1 MQFPIAFVEG
11 SFQPAKTTS
20 NHLLLADE
28 VKLCLT
34 KYWKYTFN
42 PHIIRPASLAL
53 LLRLSLP
60 KKLL

>member
-42 PHIIRPASLAL
+42 PDIIRPASLAL
-53 LLRLSLP
+53 
-60 KKLL
+60 